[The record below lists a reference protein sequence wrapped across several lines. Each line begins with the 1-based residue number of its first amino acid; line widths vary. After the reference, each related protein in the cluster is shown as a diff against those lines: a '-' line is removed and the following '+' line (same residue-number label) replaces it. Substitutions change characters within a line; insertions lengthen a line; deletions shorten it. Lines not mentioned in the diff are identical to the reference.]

1 VSEGPRGRQ
10 EGAEQVRAAGL
21 SEGADL
27 KIIGS
32 RMAGFGS
39 IFFAVC
45 ALRSFFAGASMEATG
60 GEWGAGVV
68 APDGTR
74 GSD

>member
-1 VSEGPRGRQ
+1 M
-10 EGAEQVRAAGL
+10 
-21 SEGADL
+21 